1 MKKEK
6 EDLSKLTDRQI
17 LERLLESKLY
27 LDVIKYNQL
36 ENNLSNEENIILNVL
51 LAKRDKYNN
60 IKPAENKIEKE
71 TKNEIYKRLSK
82 VIEVHEELRFLSN
95 VDKKTQSL

>member
-27 LDVIKYNQL
+27 LDVNKYNQM

-95 VDKKTQSL
+95 VDKKIQSL

>member
-51 LAKRDKYNN
+51 LDKRGKYNS

-95 VDKKTQSL
+95 VDKNPQSL